1 MRLLL
6 LLILWPSLA
15 IGQVIKVVDNTSQT
29 PIENVIIYNTSET
42 ILVNTNRLGEVSL
55 ADFGREELL
64 IFQHPAYQQQFFKKS
79 DLQELNYRV
88 ELNEKIIKI
97 DEVIISANKWEQ
109 EKREV
114 PTKIEVITPQ
124 QVSFGNPQTTADM
137 LQQTGQIFMQKSQLG
152 GGSPMIRGFAANSL
166 LIVVDGVRMNNAIFR
181 SGNLQNIIALDA
193 QSLEG
198 AEIIF
203 GPGSVIYGSDAL
215 GGVMDFHTMQ
225 PDFKINNQVLSG
237 NGMLRYSSANQER
250 TAHFDFNIAGKK
262 LASLTSITLSEFDD
276 LRTGSR
282 RNNEFPDFGKRMQYV
297 RVTPNGDE
305 VVNNPEPNLQIPTG
319 YDQLNVLQK
328 LRYRPKNGVELAYA
342 FHLSTSSNIP
352 RYDRLI
358 ENDANGLPVNAE
370 WYYGPQNWMMQQ
382 LTTTLYQP
390 TRLFDD
396 ARITLAYQNVEES
409 RHDRRLFNDQL
420 RHRTEN
426 LDVLNFN
433 ADFNKQINEKQQ
445 LFYGVEAFYNYVN
458 SGAYRED
465 IITGERTS
473 ADTRYPSGGS
483 TYSSVAAYSAYKW
496 NINKNWILNAGLRYS
511 HVWLNARALEPLAIN
526 LPFNQIDNDNGAFN
540 GNTGLVWLPTD
551 DFKVDLLF
559 STGFRS
565 PNVDDVGKVF
575 EFAEDEIVIP
585 NDNLS
590 PEYIYNSELSMRK
603 KFANWLQVDFTLF
616 YAHLTDAI
624 VRREVQFNG
633 QDSLLIDGSWKNLQA
648 NVNAGAAFVTGISTF
663 IKGKLTP
670 QLSFDAS
677 LTYTDG
683 KDLEENEPLRHVA
696 PLFGQV
702 SISYKIKKF
711 ETEAFMQYNGAISAA
726 NLPPS
731 ERAKTQLYTTDGALA
746 WQTYNWRMAYHF
758 SPSISLNASVE
769 NLLDLHYRPYSSGIS
784 AAGRNF
790 VVSLSAHF

>member
-590 PEYIYNSELSMRK
+590 PEYIYNSELSLRK

>member
-1 MRLLL
+1 VRLLL

>member
-540 GNTGLVWLPTD
+540 GNAGLVWLPTD

>member
-1 MRLLL
+1 MRFLL

-15 IGQVIKVVDNTSQT
+15 IGQVIKVLDKTSQI
-29 PIENVIIYNTSET
+29 PVENVAIYNTKESV
-42 ILVNTNRLGEVSL
+42 LVNTNRLGEASL
-55 ADFGREELL
+55 ADFGLQELL
-64 IFQHPAYQQQFFKKS
+64 IFRHPAYQQQILNKN
-79 DLQELNYRV
+79 DLQKLNYRI
-88 ELNEKIIKI
+88 ELSEKIIKI

-109 EKREV
+109 EEREV
-114 PTKIEVITPQ
+114 PTKIKVITPR

-193 QSLEG
+193 QSMEG

-215 GGVMDFHTMQ
+215 GGVMDFHTLQ
-225 PDFKINNQVLSG
+225 PNFKINNQVLSG
-237 NGMLRYSSANQER
+237 NGMLRYSSANNER
-250 TAHFDFNIAGKK
+250 TAHVDFNLAGKN
-262 LASLTSITLSEFDD
+262 LASLTSLTFSNFDD

-282 RNNEFPDFGKRMQYV
+282 RDAEFPDFGKRMQYV
-297 RVTPNGDE
+297 RVTPSGDE
-305 VVNNPEPNLQIPTG
+305 IVNNQEPNLQIPTG
-319 YDQLNVLQK
+319 YDQFNLLQK
-328 LRYRPKNGVELAYA
+328 IRYRPKNGVELAYA

-358 ENDANGLPVNAE
+358 EKDAMGLPVNAE
-370 WYYGPQNWMMQQ
+370 WYYGPQNWMMHQ
-382 LTTTLYQP
+382 LTTTFYQP
-390 TRLFDD
+390 NRFFDD
-396 ARITLAYQNVEES
+396 ARVLLAYQSVEES
-409 RHDRRLFNDQL
+409 RHDRKLYNDRL
-420 RHRTEN
+420 RHRTEK
-426 LDVLNFN
+426 LDVFNFN
-433 ADFNKQINEKQQ
+433 MDFNKKLDEKQQ

-458 SGAYRED
+458 SSAYREN
-465 IITGERTS
+465 IVTGERTPT
-473 ADTRYPSGGS
+473 DTRYPSGGS
-483 TYSSVAAYSAYKW
+483 TYSSMAAYSSYKW
-496 NINKNWILNAGLRYS
+496 NINKKWIMNAGLRYS
-511 HVWLNARALEPLAIN
+511 HVWLNAEALEPLDIN
-526 LPFNQIDNDNGAFN
+526 LPFNELDSDNGSFN
-540 GNTGLVWLPTD
+540 GNAGLVWLPTD
-551 DFKVDLLF
+551 DFKLDLLF

-575 EFAEDEIVIP
+575 EFTEDEIVIP
-585 NDNLS
+585 NANLS

-603 KFANWLQVDFTLF
+603 KFAEWLQVDLTLF

-648 NVNAGAAFVTGISTF
+648 NLNAGAAFIRGISTF
-663 IKGKLTP
+663 VKGKLTP
-670 QLSFDAS
+670 HLVFGAS

-683 KDLEENEPLRHVA
+683 KDLEKNEPLRHVA
-696 PLFGQV
+696 PMFGQV
-702 SISYKIKKF
+702 SLSYKIKKF
-711 ETEAFMQYNGAISAA
+711 ETQAFMQYNGAITAA

-731 ERAKTQLYTTDGALA
+731 ESVKTHLYTANGALA

-758 SPSISLNASVE
+758 SPSISVNASVE
-769 NLLDLHYRPYSSGIS
+769 NLLDVHYRPYSSGIS

-790 VVSLSAHF
+790 VVSISGHF

>member
-540 GNTGLVWLPTD
+540 GNAGLVWLPTD

-790 VVSLSAHF
+790 VVSLSTHF

>member
-1 MRLLL
+1 VRLLL

-426 LDVLNFN
+426 LGVLNFN